1 MENQFLFEVEV
12 TLDNKED
19 RAAFFDR
26 AEEKIQEALASA
38 GITALVR
45 SHRRGCSSFDDLDY
59 TLQVDAAHEGN

>member
-45 SHRRGCSSFDDLDY
+45 SRGCSSFDDLDY